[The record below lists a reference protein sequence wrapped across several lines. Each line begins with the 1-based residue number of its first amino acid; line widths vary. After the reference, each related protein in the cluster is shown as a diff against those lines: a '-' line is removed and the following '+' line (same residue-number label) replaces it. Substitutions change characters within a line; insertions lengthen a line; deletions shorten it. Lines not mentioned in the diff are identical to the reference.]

1 MELRQY
7 AQILYRRWWIPVAL
21 VILTGLFSAIQLRP
35 WVTPPPTYTASLR
48 LLLGVDPVAQAD
60 VTTYDPR
67 YYAWLTS
74 EYLVDDFT
82 QVVNS
87 ELFAGNVSARLADQG
102 LILPAGV
109 IRGAS
114 NTGQQHRI
122 ITLSLSWGDR
132 DQIQAIANAAAT
144 ELTENA
150 SFYFKQL
157 GTDQAV
163 VTLLDEPSIGQ
174 VGASMR
180 SRLELP
186 LRLALALILG
196 LGLIFLLDYL
206 DTSIRT
212 RRDLDDLGL
221 AVIGEIPRGKP

>member
-1 MELRQY
+1 MELREY
-7 AQILYRRWWIPVAL
+7 AQILIRRWWIPAVL
-21 VILTGLFSAIQLRP
+21 VVLTGLFSAVQLRP

-48 LLLGVDPVAQAD
+48 LLLGVDPIAQAD

-87 ELFAGNVSARLADQG
+87 QLFASNVSQRLADQD
-102 LILPAGV
+102 IVLPAGV

-132 DQIQAIANAAAT
+132 AQIEAMANAAAD

-150 SFYFKQL
+150 AFYFKQL
-157 GTDQAV
+157 GTEQAV
-163 VTLLDEPSIGQ
+163 VTLLDAPSIGQ
-174 VGASMR
+174 VGTSLR
-180 SRLELP
+180 SQLELP
-186 LRLALALILG
+186 LRLGLALILG
-196 LGLIFLLDYL
+196 IGLIFLLDYL

-221 AVIGEIPRGKP
+221 AVIGEIPKK